1 LTDAR
6 GSCSPDEWDIDA
18 RTLLLRVLVEGLA
31 SGACAPR
38 AGQGDPAEVVDG
50 RDRAR
55 AAAVS
60 LLTPPAVIG
69 DIETAGE

>member
-6 GSCSPDEWDIDA
+6 GSCSPDERDIDA

-31 SGACAPR
+31 
-38 AGQGDPAEVVDG
+38 AGQGTLGKTADG
-50 RDRAR
+50 CDRAR
-55 AAAVS
+55 AGAVN